1 MSMLPE
7 GVAAYIGVSTD
18 HEFAP
23 EAVEPGAVRRFAQAI
38 MDDDPAYWRDDEA
51 SARHGGPVA
60 PPLFPTAMFRRPF
73 GTPDP
78 FAAFAEDPD
87 HDGAGTVATLGL
99 PEILPFRGYNVLAG
113 GSEVEFLR
121 YARWGEKIRVRSSYA
136 DIEAKQTSK
145 GPLFLIHILSEFTT
159 AEGELLMR
167 VRRTSLRRPV

>member
-23 EAVEPGAVRRFAQAI
+23 EAVEAGAVRRFAQAI
-38 MDDDPAYWRDDEA
+38 MDDDPVYWQEGPA
-51 SARHGGPVA
+51 TARHGGPVA

-78 FAAFAEDPD
+78 FAEQAGNPD
-87 HDGAGTVATLGL
+87 YDGAGTIATMGL

-113 GSEVEFLR
+113 GSEVEFTR
-121 YARWGEKIRVRSSYA
+121 YAKWGERVRVRSSYA

-145 GPLFLIHILSEFTT
+145 GMLFLIHILSEFTT
-159 AEGELLMR
+159 TEGELLMR